1 MSTVEAIFITESAMR
16 TRYAG
21 TCICVQNQDKE
32 GCMRLYCIECD
43 LFVHETLLGSC
54 PSCC

>member
-1 MSTVEAIFITESAMR
+1 MR